1 MLTQVI
7 YNDAVAIAHCLNQ
20 SLTFDG
26 IIAKVSVKNDC
37 LKIALESVAVTKK
50 DQLLPVIMRE
60 IANFKLTS
68 IKTVKIYGKQIKTF
82 DPNWYHNFDLYPQNN
97 YDYSQSNKSKNNRN
111 TSNDQ
116 VEIPKGKVSQTE
128 FKEALKKCSE
138 TAKSAYKLSIR
149 YAEEIE
155 KVITKLN
162 SEIIVIINDVNDEIL
177 NKKGA
182 DKFQLATTLKQ
193 IQLDIKTLSEN
204 SVKDLVIS
212 LDKKRKHL
220 KDFTVALFGR
230 TKAGKSTLR
239 ETLTRGNGSTIGKG
253 SQRTTR
259 DVKEYS
265 WEGLRLLDTPGIE
278 AYQGDDDTNK
288 ANDIIDQ
295 SDIVLFLTSDDSV
308 QPGEFQAMAQL
319 QKINKYF
326 AVILNVK
333 HDISNNLEDLQM
345 FIDIPEMVFDED
357 RLSQH
362 KNHIQSHIKEYLN
375 LHNVDIVPIH
385 AQSGFLSTKSE
396 YQEYSSQL
404 WELSKI
410 EELYSLIAYQI
421 YNNGQKLRLSTF
433 ADSLDSFI
441 VLINQNLNTAKD
453 ELSKQLKFM
462 HQKKQELE
470 KIFTEVKKDGNFQIK
485 SECESLYNRIENQ
498 IGNFVDKYS
507 DDEVKKLV
515 DNFQD
520 FWEKYQQQKKLSIA
534 FIGQYNAGK
543 STLIKALTGDKSVR
557 ISAEICTDKVT
568 EYAWQDVLLL
578 DTPGIY
584 AGNKQHDGI
593 TLERISKCDLLVF
606 VVPNELFNPQGA
618 EFFQKVAN
626 QMQRVGQMVLVVN
639 KMSRESG
646 SPQVLLSTIAKVI
659 EPYYPQQFYT
669 CFIDADSYLK
679 SQDPKYIKYQQSL
692 QTKSNFNDFLDSLE
706 KLIQKNELSAKL
718 VTPLHNAVDTLEKSL
733 NCLSTNDEKTRNSL
747 EILRRAKIIVQAS
760 QTRARNAY
768 RSELAKLKHEVIMLS
783 EKIASMIDG
792 HHAKEEIE
800 VEIEKVTQEITTL
813 SEKTIG
819 KIQAAL
825 EEELKTLKEK

>member
-1 MLTQVI
+1 MKIDTE
-7 YNDAVAIAHCLNQ
+7 AIAHRLNQ
-20 SLTFDG
+20 ALTFDG

-128 FKEALKKCSE
+128 FEEALRKCSE
-138 TAKSAYKLSIR
+138 TANSAYNRSSI
-149 YAEEIE
+149 YARKIE
-155 KVITKLN
+155 SAIKKLN
-162 SEIIVIINDVNDEIL
+162 SYIIAINYEIL
-177 NKKGA
+177 SKKGA
-182 DKFQLATTLKQ
+182 DKFQFATTLKQ
-193 IQLDIKTLSEN
+193 IQSDIKTLSED
-204 SVKDLVIS
+204 SLEDLVIS

-265 WEGLRLLDTPGIE
+265 WQGLRLLDTPGIE

-333 HDISNNLEDLQM
+333 HDISNNLEDLKM
-345 FIDIPEMVFDED
+345 FIDIPKMVFDED

-362 KNHIQSHIKEYLN
+362 KNHIQNHIQEYLN

-421 YNNGQKLRLSTF
+421 YTHGKNLRLSTF
-433 ADSLDSFI
+433 ADSLKNFI
-441 VLINQNLNTAKD
+441 NSINQKLAAAKSQLSVQLNFM
-453 ELSKQLKFM
+453 EHKQR
-462 HQKKQELE
+462 EIE
-470 KIFTEVKKDGNFQIK
+470 KIFAEIEKEGDRKIKDK
-485 SECESLYNRIENQ
+485 CDSLYDLIENK
-498 IGNFVDKYS
+498 IGSFVDKYS
-507 DDEVKKLV
+507 DMDINGRQREWKKIVNEKNIEETMKSCIEAIFSDLGEKLQEFEQEYEY
-515 DNFQD
+515 DLKNIQIDMAMNFQNINKD
-520 FWEKYQQQKKLSIA
+520 ETGKWIKWGSVAVGAVGAAAFVAANWWNPGGWVVGAGLVTTLASMGGSFAGDWKKADDDKNYKKDIAKEKDSLKKQVKQKRDI
-534 FIGQYNAGK
+534 
-543 STLIKALTGDKSVR
+543 TIKAYEDSFFKNVIEYENKVVSQMKIYIQGLS
-557 ISAEICTDKVT
+557 EIIQK
-568 EYAWQDVLLL
+568 L
-578 DTPGIY
+578 DDSCHEI
-584 AGNKQHDGI
+584 AKINKQ
-593 TLERISKCDLLVF
+593 
-606 VVPNELFNPQGA
+606 
-618 EFFQKVAN
+618 
-626 QMQRVGQMVLVVN
+626 MQ
-639 KMSRESG
+639 E
-646 SPQVLLSTIAKVI
+646 
-659 EPYYPQQFYT
+659 
-669 CFIDADSYLK
+669 
-679 SQDPKYIKYQQSL
+679 
-692 QTKSNFNDFLDSLE
+692 DFD
-706 KLIQKNELSAKL
+706 
-718 VTPLHNAVDTLEKSL
+718 
-733 NCLSTNDEKTRNSL
+733 
-747 EILRRAKIIVQAS
+747 
-760 QTRARNAY
+760 
-768 RSELAKLKHEVIMLS
+768 KLK
-783 EKIASMIDG
+783 
-792 HHAKEEIE
+792 
-800 VEIEKVTQEITTL
+800 
-813 SEKTIG
+813 
-819 KIQAAL
+819 
-825 EEELKTLKEK
+825 